1 MTEVLQDKVI
11 VVTGGAQG
19 IGAAYVRRL
28 VREGASVV
36 VADRNLAGARTTAE
50 AAEGPGEAVAFAFDI
65 ASESGC
71 GELAD
76 FVGERYGRLDGLI
89 NNAAIFSTIEMKPS
103 WEISVAEW
111 DQLMAVNLRGPWLL
125 IKAVLP
131 LLKASGN
138 ASIVNVGSDAAQFG
152 RTGYLHYTTGK
163 AGIQG
168 MTFGLSHELGEFGIR
183 VNTLSPGPVYTEVS
197 RATVTEAQKNAM
209 LNLQAIKRTAGPEDM
224 AGLAVYLLSDSSA
237 YVTGQ
242 TISVNGGLMHR

>member
-1 MTEVLQDKVI
+1 MTGILHDKVI

-19 IGAAYVRRL
+19 IGAGYVRRF
-28 VREGASVV
+28 VREGAAVI
-36 VADRNLAGARTTAE
+36 VADRNQEGAE
-50 AAEGPGEAVAFAFDI
+50 ATAAATEGPGEAVAFAFDI
-65 ASESGC
+65 ASELGC
-71 GELAD
+71 SSLRE
-76 FVGERYGRLDGLI
+76 FVANRFGRVDGLV

-103 WEISVAEW
+103 WEISIAEW

-125 IKAVLP
+125 SKTLLP

-168 MTFGLSHELGEFGIR
+168 MTYGLSHELGEFGIR

-197 RATVTEAQKNAM
+197 RATVTDEQKNAM
-209 LNLQAIKRTAGPEDM
+209 LALQAIKRTAGPEDM
-224 AGLAVYLLSDSSA
+224 AGLAVYLLSDDSS
-237 YVTGQ
+237 YISGQ

>member
-1 MTEVLQDKVI
+1 MTQVLHGKVI

-19 IGAAYVRRL
+19 IGAGYVRRL
-28 VREGASVV
+28 AREGASVI
-36 VADRNLAGARTTAE
+36 VADRNLDGANATAE
-50 AAEGPGEAVAFAFDI
+50 SVEGPGEAVPFAFDI
-65 ASESGC
+65 ASEEGC
-71 GELAD
+71 QRLSE
-76 FVGERYGRLDGLI
+76 FVRDRYGRLDGLI

-111 DQLMAVNLRGPWLL
+111 DQLMAVNVRGPWLL
-125 IKAVLP
+125 IKSVLP
-131 LLKASGN
+131 LLQASGN

-197 RATVTEAQKNAM
+197 RGTVTEAQTNAM
-209 LNLQAIKRTAGPEDM
+209 LNMQAIKRTAGPDDM
-224 AGLAVYLLSDSSA
+224 AGLAVYLLSDDSS
-237 YVTGQ
+237 YISGQ